1 MTESILHVVTLK
13 QIRLHTIGHEAHAKF
28 IHLRFMCD
36 EIEEFEVEDPL
47 KAARWLG
54 YAIRL
59 CEEITGLD
67 NEVTRAWVRQDLRNH
82 HGT

>member
-1 MTESILHVVTLK
+1 
-13 QIRLHTIGHEAHAKF
+13 
-28 IHLRFMCD
+28 MCD